1 VPKGATK
8 KVYETM
14 LRRIIIGEIAPG
26 EVLTELELAHQFNT
40 SRTPIREAC
49 IHLLNEGFLRAASR
63 RGYVVTELSL
73 DDIRELYQL
82 RLMLE
87 PPAAEFA
94 AEAPLGKDFF
104 STCSALIER
113 YRKTAGEE
121 RTYEKFLELGKAEY
135 GFHHEIAKA
144 SGNKK
149 LAKIMAELMNQFR
162 RFHYAGFRKRLMLA
176 ATVEEHEA
184 ILEAIRLKDG
194 SQARQLMYEH
204 VQKGAERA
212 FRLALGSLSSQKGR
226 LENNSPGNAES
237 SPIIEGVRDD
247 TVS

>member
-1 VPKGATK
+1 MPKGATK

-26 EVLTELELAHQFNT
+26 EILTELELANQFST

-49 IHLLNEGFLRAASR
+49 IHLLKEGFLRAASR
-63 RGYVVTELSL
+63 RGYIVTELSL

-104 STCSALIER
+104 STCSALIQR
-113 YRKTAGEE
+113 YKAIAEEE

-162 RFHYAGFRKRLMLA
+162 RFHYAGFRKSLMLA

-184 ILEAIRLKDG
+184 IVEAIRRKDG
-194 SQARQLMYEH
+194 GQARQLMYEH

-212 FRLALGSLSSQKGR
+212 FRVALGSLSSQERR
-226 LENNSPGNAES
+226 LENNSLGMLNPLPS
-237 SPIIEGVRDD
+237 
-247 TVS
+247 